1 MKEIEK
7 ATPRPWVEGE
17 NIKFRLMTDVCGRG
31 GEDYIADCGMLNG
44 LSAVQCEANA
54 ALIVKAVNA
63 LDRHLA
69 IIKQLREA
77 LQGLEPYLST
87 EEQMLDY
94 ASLNDG
100 RASGFGVASLNAR
113 AALKAFAD
121 ATSET
126 YPRGR

>member
-54 ALIVKAVNA
+54 AL
-63 LDRHLA
+63 